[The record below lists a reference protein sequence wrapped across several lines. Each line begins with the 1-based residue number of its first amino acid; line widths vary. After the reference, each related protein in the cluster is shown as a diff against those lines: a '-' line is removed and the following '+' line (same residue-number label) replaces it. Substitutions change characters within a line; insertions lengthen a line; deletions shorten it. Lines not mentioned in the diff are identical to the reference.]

1 MTQLDAII
9 TQLTHIAKLEDI
21 EMRTELGFFIRD
33 LEREFARAEK
43 QLETEFD
50 NYPV

>member
-9 TQLTHIAKLEDI
+9 AQLTQIAKMDDVD
-21 EMRTELGFFIRD
+21 MRTELGFFIRELQTQFD
-33 LEREFARAEK
+33 RAERELER
-43 QLETEFD
+43 EFD